1 MSKGSKSQKVLTNKK
16 KGNNYIKKKKENTS
30 NYKQMKNKQK
40 GKRQNTK
47 GGQLTGR
54 WLHLQHPIQSITH

>member
-30 NYKQMKNKQK
+30 NYK
-40 GKRQNTK
+40 
-47 GGQLTGR
+47 
-54 WLHLQHPIQSITH
+54 